1 MADWTPGDDKDA
13 VDDVDVFKECAE
25 RLRIAEQAESEN
37 RVQGINALNFCDLAK
52 QWDDDIANQRKID
65 NRPAIT
71 TNHTATIVR
80 RIENTLRQQRPRI
93 KCHPVSGGARVED
106 AEVVNGLI
114 RHIETLSNA
123 GVSYD
128 TGGAFAVKIGWG
140 YWRIVSEYCDPKSF
154 DQDLKIVPIHNPFTV
169 YMDPSSRMPAGED
182 QQWCIITEKMK
193 RREAKRRGIELSEF
207 QDGAPG
213 DMMTD
218 WETSEEIRL
227 AEYFRIHE
235 VKDTLVLM
243 NDGRSWLKSELPD
256 EDVMLQ
262 SGWIPAVDDNGQ
274 SITRPTTRCVIQWFR
289 INGKKVVEKKTLPG
303 YHIPVIRCQGNALEV
318 NGTITRWGIVRDLMD
333 PARMVN
339 YWNTANTERV
349 ALTPKAPWTAYE
361 NVIEGHDEWHS
372 ANTRPYSVLVGK
384 AVTGPN
390 GELLPLP
397 TRTQPAGVE
406 AGVTESLNR
415 AFADFMAIAGMPP
428 ENPETMARVVSGNK
442 MLARKLGMQDLT
454 HYQFYDN
461 QTLAIMWTGI
471 ILLELIPYYYD
482 MPRMQRIIGEDGI
495 PKMVKI
501 NDPQQAADPEQGAIY
516 NVKHNLQLGKFDIV
530 MDTGP
535 GYATKRE
542 EGAESMLALLGTP
555 LAEVIVP
562 TGADVILRNLDF
574 AGAEELA
581 DRVAVQTPEGMEKAL
596 EGLPQQ
602 AQTIVKS
609 LMAKNQQL
617 EQTVQQQA
625 LEIKYGMG
633 KEQLKQESEN
643 KRTAADLETRDKIAA
658 RGDQTKLQIAE
669 IGGVVRKDVAE
680 IGAAAQLLNTQ
691 TESAH
696 EERAADKLIA
706 AGTSKSS

>member
-1 MADWTPGDDKDA
+1 VSDWKPGDDVDA
-13 VDDVDVFKECAE
+13 ISDVDVFKECAE
-25 RLRIAEQAESEN
+25 RLRLAESAESEN
-37 RVQGINALNFCDLAK
+37 RTQGLLALNFCDLGK

-71 TNHTATIVR
+71 TNHTATVVR
-80 RIENTLRQQRPRI
+80 RMENTLRQQRPRI

-123 GVSYD
+123 GVAYD
-128 TGGAFAVKIGWG
+128 TGGAFAVKTGWG

-169 YMDPSSRMPAGED
+169 YMDPASRMPAGED

-256 EDVMLQ
+256 DEVMLQ
-262 SGWIPAVDDNGQ
+262 TGWIPAVDDKGR

-596 EGLPQQ
+596 EGLPKQ

-625 LEIKYGMG
+625 LEIKYKANIEGA
-633 KEQLKQESEN
+633 KLDQRDAQS
-643 KRTAADLETRDKIAA
+643 KREDATKRRDIELHAETAR
-658 RGDQTKLQIAE
+658 
-669 IGGVVRKDVAE
+669 DVAE
-680 IGAAAQLLNTQ
+680 IYSAAQLLDSRMEQEANAK
-691 TESAH
+691 E
-696 EERAADKLIA
+696 ADQMIKNGLD
-706 AGTSKSS
+706 S

>member
-1 MADWTPGDDKDA
+1 MADWKPGDDKDA
-13 VDDVDVFKECAE
+13 IDLVDVFKECAE
-25 RLRIAEQAESEN
+25 RLRIGETAESEN
-37 RVQGINALNFCDLAK
+37 RTQGLLALNFCDLGK
-52 QWDDDIANQRKID
+52 QWDDDIENQRKID
-65 NRPAIT
+65 NRPALT

-123 GVSYD
+123 SVAYD
-128 TGGAFAVKIGWG
+128 VGGAFAVKTGWG
-140 YWRIVSEYCDPKSF
+140 YWRIVSEYTDPKSF

-169 YMDPSSRMPAGED
+169 YMDPASRMPAGED

-218 WETSEEIRL
+218 WENSEEIRL
-227 AEYFRIHE
+227 AEYFRLHE
-235 VKDTLVLM
+235 IADTLVLM
-243 NDGRSWLKSELPD
+243 NDGRTALKSELPD
-256 EDVMLQ
+256 DDAMLGA
-262 SGWIPAVDDNGQ
+262 GWVPAVGPDGKA
-274 SITRPTTRCVIQWFR
+274 ITRPTTRCVVQWFR
-289 INGKKVVEKKTLPG
+289 LNGKKVVERKTLPG

-318 NGTITRWGIVRDLMD
+318 NGTISRWGIVRDLMD

-361 NVIEGHDEWHS
+361 SVIEGHDEWHS

-495 PKMVKI
+495 PKMVGI
-501 NDPQQAADPEQGAIY
+501 NQPQPAEGEAGEDMGGIY
-516 NVKHNLQLGKFDIV
+516 NVKHNLQMGKFDVV

-542 EGAESMLALLGTP
+542 EGAENMLALLGTP

-596 EGLPQQ
+596 EGLPKQ

-609 LMAKNQQL
+609 LMSQNEQL
-617 EQTVQQQA
+617 KQTVQQQA
-625 LEIKYGMG
+625 LEIKYKANIEGA
-633 KEQLKQESEN
+633 KLDQKDKQSQREDATRRKDIDSHAQ
-643 KRTAADLETRDKIAA
+643 TAR
-658 RGDQTKLQIAE
+658 
-669 IGGVVRKDVAE
+669 DVAE
-680 IGAAAQLLNTQ
+680 IYSAAQLLDSRMEQEANERETQ
-691 TESAH
+691 MMI
-696 EERAADKLIA
+696 DKGLD
-706 AGTSKSS
+706 S